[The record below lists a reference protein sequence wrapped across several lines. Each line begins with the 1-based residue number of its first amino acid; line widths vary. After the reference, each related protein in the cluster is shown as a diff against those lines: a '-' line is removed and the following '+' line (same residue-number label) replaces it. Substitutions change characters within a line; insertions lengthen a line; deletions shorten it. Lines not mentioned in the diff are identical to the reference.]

1 MQSYI
6 TLVKSIL
13 NDGVTK
19 IDRTGVGTKSIFNA
33 NLTFDLRKSFPLVS
47 VKETKYKAAFI
58 EMLWFLR
65 GESNINFLHEHNVNI
80 WNEWADENGELGRI
94 YGVQWRNWTNSNN
107 EVTDQIANL
116 IHDLKTNPDSRRL
129 LVTAWNPGELKQ
141 MALPPCHRSFQ
152 CYVSDG
158 YIDLKWDQRS
168 VDVMLGLPFNIA
180 GYALLLHMLAE
191 VTNLKPRFLHASLGD
206 CHIYSN
212 HLEAAESLLSLPTFD
227 NNAQLVIHRK
237 VTDIDDFTIDDFSIT
252 NYKHG
257 PFIKLPVAV

>member
-33 NLTFDLRKSFPLVS
+33 NLTFDLRKAFPLVS

-94 YGVQWRNWTNSNN
+94 YGVQWRKWTNSNN

-116 IHDLKTNPDSRRL
+116 IHDLKTKPDSRRL
-129 LVTAWNPGELKQ
+129 LVTAWNPG
-141 MALPPCHRSFQ
+141 
-152 CYVSDG
+152 
-158 YIDLKWDQRS
+158 
-168 VDVMLGLPFNIA
+168 
-180 GYALLLHMLAE
+180 
-191 VTNLKPRFLHASLGD
+191 
-206 CHIYSN
+206 
-212 HLEAAESLLSLPTFD
+212 
-227 NNAQLVIHRK
+227 
-237 VTDIDDFTIDDFSIT
+237 
-252 NYKHG
+252 
-257 PFIKLPVAV
+257 